1 MPVHTFVSGPPQ
13 PDQLRSYTKKCAR
26 CGEGQYAP
34 VHQPK
39 LPGGLKHT
47 LRNAELDN
55 RRRAADKEAQAALV
69 RKGATE
75 MLDRI
80 RGALKCWPLSGCD
93 SEIAD
98 TVEQIY
104 YRGVAD
110 GRVQVSKEKQIAEEA
125 LEMLARHA
133 TSVPPKFFIETGGTI
148 DVSQYLAEARRRIEE
163 RKKQN
168 AE

>member
-1 MPVHTFVSGPPQ
+1 MQNWTIS
-13 PDQLRSYTKKCAR
+13 AR
-26 CGEGQYAP
+26 A
-34 VHQPK
+34 
-39 LPGGLKHT
+39 
-47 LRNAELDN
+47 
-55 RRRAADKEAQAALV
+55 KEAQADLV
-69 RKGATE
+69 RQGAME

-80 RGALKCWPLSGCD
+80 RRALKCWPLSGCD

-125 LEMLARHA
+125 LEMFARHA
-133 TSVPPKFFIETGGTI
+133 PTGLFFTETGGTI
-148 DVSQYLAEARRRIEE
+148 DVSQYIAEARRRIEE